1 MNRMLLLV
9 LLAMGASTVLG
20 VAVGLLVRRIPHR
33 FNDAILGCA
42 AGIMLAAAVLGLLL
56 PAFDTTK
63 SGMLVALVGAFPG
76 AGLISVLDRIT
87 PHLHHIAGVETEVH
101 YNGRIGKTLLFV
113 TAIALHK
120 IPEGLASG
128 VSFGTGNLGD
138 VMTVAGAI
146 SLQNIPEATVIVA
159 PLFTV
164 GLRARRVL
172 GISLAIAV
180 ISMLSVVLGFALVSV
195 FAAALPFLLAAAGGA
210 MLYVISDEMIPE
222 THAHGFEKKGAFARH
237 GNGWGRRLPDLKA
250 RINSPS
256 ITNPTALGRLVSLS
270 SATKGVAF
278 SCKGLPGTKGPS
290 RPNGVMRSRLR
301 EATGTG
307 TGNRSGRLAMLHHNV
322 WTIWSFRPK
331 YFSPTTWQFL
341 GRG

>member
-63 SGMLVALVGAFPG
+63 SGMLVALVGAFAG

-101 YNGRIGKTLLFV
+101 HNGRIGKTLLFV
-113 TAIALHK
+113 AAIALHK

-138 VMTVAGAI
+138 VMTVAGSI
-146 SLQNIPEATVIVA
+146 SLQNIPEAAVIVA

-172 GISLAIAV
+172 AISLAIAV
-180 ISMLSVVLGFALVSV
+180 ISMVSVVFGFALVSV

-222 THAHGFEKKGAFARH
+222 THAHGFEKEATFALIS
-237 GNGWGRRLPDLKA
+237 GFLLVL
-250 RINSPS
+250 S
-256 ITNPTALGRLVSLS
+256 LGRV
-270 SATKGVAF
+270 
-278 SCKGLPGTKGPS
+278 
-290 RPNGVMRSRLR
+290 
-301 EATGTG
+301 
-307 TGNRSGRLAMLHHNV
+307 LAD
-322 WTIWSFRPK
+322 
-331 YFSPTTWQFL
+331 
-341 GRG
+341 